1 MPELYTF
8 DVKNYMGSVF
18 NDSPNFGVHPYML
31 HIGNNLLE
39 ENLNTSK
46 VEVTLQEELDEN
58 KRVEDEKK
66 VTKNKNIPLIM
77 IDIGNAVKKITTIP
91 Q

>member
-1 MPELYTF
+1 
-8 DVKNYMGSVF
+8 
-18 NDSPNFGVHPYML
+18 ML
-31 HIGNNLLE
+31 HLGNNLLE

-77 IDIGNAVKKITTIP
+77 IDIGNAVKNITTIP